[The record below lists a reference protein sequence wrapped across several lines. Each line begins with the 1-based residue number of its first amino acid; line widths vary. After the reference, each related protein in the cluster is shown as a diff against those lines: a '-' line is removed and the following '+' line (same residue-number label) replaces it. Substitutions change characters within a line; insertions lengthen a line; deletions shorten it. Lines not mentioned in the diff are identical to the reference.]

1 MIKNKFNIKQR
12 VFFIEDND
20 KLRTSMVKSIFLNVK
35 DKKKN
40 SIIYQLENQP
50 TGFNEKEL
58 YLKREE
64 ATKVIKKYY
73 EGKIKELN

>member
-12 VFFIEDND
+12 VFFIEDSD

-40 SIIYQLENQP
+40 SIIYQLENQ
-50 TGFNEKEL
+50 TVGFNEKDL
-58 YLKREE
+58 YSKREE
-64 ATKVIKKYY
+64 AKKVIKKYY